1 MKAPN
6 LEYQRPD
13 SVDAAIDL
21 LKGSDGL
28 VKVLAGGQ
36 SLGPMLN
43 FRVVAPSLLVD
54 VSRLDELSGAELVN
68 GDLVLGAA
76 VRHAM
81 IEDGKVP
88 DVTNGLM
95 AHVAGRIAYRAVRNR
110 GTIGGSFA
118 HADPAG
124 DWAPVLM
131 ALDAAAVLRSQSSA
145 RDVAAGEFVVGPL
158 TTVLAADEI
167 VCSLRIPKLFGDAR
181 WGHCK
186 LCIKPSEFAEALAVV
201 VIDPKRELA
210 HAVVTSPRHQPVYLP
225 ETEALI
231 KNQPAW
237 SADLASDIKA
247 AAAADL
253 AKHGLVGDDAYELQL
268 HKVAVARAAEGAL
281 A

>member
-6 LEYQRPD
+6 LEYQRPA
-13 SVDAAIDL
+13 SVEAAIDF

-28 VKVLAGGQ
+28 VKVMAGGQ

-43 FRVVAPSLLVD
+43 FRIVAPSLLVD
-54 VSRLDELSGAELVN
+54 VSRLGELSGAEQIN
-68 GDLVLGAA
+68 GDLSIGAA

-81 IEDGKVP
+81 IEDGKIP

-95 AHVAGRIAYRAVRNR
+95 THVAGRIAYRAVRNR
-110 GTIGGSFA
+110 GTIGGSLA

-131 ALDAAAVLRSQSSA
+131 ALDAVAMVRGQSAS
-145 RDVAAGEFVVGPL
+145 REVPAGEFIIGPL
-158 TTVLAADEI
+158 TTVLEADEV
-167 VCSLRIPKLFGDAR
+167 VCSLRIPGLSNDAR
-181 WGHCK
+181 WGHYK
-186 LCIKPSEFAEALAVV
+186 LCTKPGEFAEALAVV
-201 VIDPKRELA
+201 VIDENRSIA
-210 HAVVTSPRHQPVYLP
+210 HAVVTSPRHRPVYLL

-231 KNQPAW
+231 KARPTW
-237 SADLASDIKA
+237 SADTADAIKDA
-247 AAAADL
+247 VTRDL
-253 AKHGLVGDDAYELQL
+253 TSHGLVGDDAYDLQL